1 MQHTGRVALAVFLIA
16 AFCLSLQAGER
27 WPRRSVEVVVTASAG
42 GDTDFNARTIGKY
55 FSNLAGAPLVVTNM
69 PGGGGSVATSNVKNA
84 RPDGS
89 KGLFCHTGQLIVN
102 EVSGL
107 IDYNFNDFEV
117 SCIAGMNTSY
127 VFAASKD
134 SGLKSLT
141 DLVTRAKAEP
151 GKIIYGTEM
160 GGFTHLQ
167 GLRLGKEAGVDLKI
181 VDTGSASEKIASLLA
196 GRIDFAAVPFGSV
209 QDYQK
214 TGDLVILAQ
223 GGATRNP
230 LLGDIPTISEQGVK
244 FSMDFP
250 YVISFPKGTNPEI
263 VARMAEIVKKITEI
277 PEYAKD
283 LEEGYKQTVA
293 YYGTEDAKKYLAAV
307 RDELMQYR
315 DLIKK

>member
-1 MQHTGRVALAVFLIA
+1 MKTFLRVSLAVTLVA
-16 AFCLSLQAGER
+16 AFAFAADAGER
-27 WPRRSVEVVVTASAG
+27 WPRRNVEVVVTASAG

-55 FSNLAGAPLVVTNM
+55 FRDAAGAPLVVTNM

-107 IDYNFNDFEV
+107 IDYNFMDFEI

-127 VFAASKD
+127 VFVASKE
-134 SGLKSLT
+134 SGIKSLKE
-141 DLVTRAKAEP
+141 LAEKAKASP
-151 GKIIYGTEM
+151 NTVIYGTEM

-167 GLRLGKEAGVDLKI
+167 GLRLAKEAGVELKM
-181 VDTGSASEKIASLLA
+181 VDTGSTSEKVTALLA
-196 GRIDFAAVPFGSV
+196 GRIDFAAVSYGSV

-223 GGATRNP
+223 GGAERNH
-230 LLGDIPTISEQGVK
+230 LLGDIPTIKEQGIP

-250 YVISFPKGTNPEI
+250 YVISFPKGTS
-263 VARMAEIVKKITEI
+263 REIVKRMSAIVKQITEI
-277 PEYAKD
+277 PQYAKD
-283 LEEGYKQTVA
+283 LEDGYKQTVA
-293 YYGTEDAKKYLAAV
+293 YYDTEEAIEYLKKV
-307 RDELMQYR
+307 REDFMQYR
-315 DLIKK
+315 DLLKK